1 MKNTII
7 VGSKRNGY
15 IINLEDKSLTINFF
29 NSFYENV
36 FQKKEKHIRIPFS
49 DIKHINITYNV
60 SDKTIWGIDSELVL
74 VVQTNSGKKHL
85 MHGNIEA
92 SKQDFL
98 SAYEILKRE
107 GIVFLDNYN
116 IIKYLY
122 NHDSKRID
130 YILVDLIK
138 KKILPMP

>member
-1 MKNTII
+1 MKNIII
-7 VGSKRNGY
+7 VGSKRDGY
-15 IINLEDKSLTINFF
+15 IIDLGDKSLTINFF

-36 FQKKEKHIRIPFS
+36 FQKKEKHIKIPFS
-49 DIKHINITYNV
+49 DIKHIAIAYNV
-60 SDKTIWGIDSELVL
+60 SDKTIWGIDSKLIL
-74 VVQTNSGKKHL
+74 VVHTNSGKKYS

-98 SAYEILKRE
+98 QAYEILKNE
-107 GIVFLDNYN
+107 GIVFLDTYH
-116 IIKYLY
+116 IINHLY

-130 YILVDLIK
+130 YVLVDLIQ